1 MMTVPD
7 TAHVPSL
14 PPGQAATSQP
24 LQLEVVGDKRPS
36 RGSGRAASQP
46 ETSSK
51 SKKAK
56 GTER

>member
-1 MMTVPD
+1 MKTVPD
-7 TAHVPSL
+7 TFHIPFLPSRK
-14 PPGQAATSQP
+14 ASTSQP

-36 RGSGRAASQP
+36 LGRSASQP

-56 GTER
+56 GT